1 MKKILTIILC
11 ALLCIGAVGGSFALA
26 KHIDGK
32 TPDKQSQ
39 NSSPTSDDDGTET
52 VSTWQLCTSVTE
64 LAVGDQIVI
73 VVQSEE
79 VALGTTQNTSNRSA
93 ASVTK
98 DGHTV
103 MFGDDVQIITLE
115 NGVVENTF
123 AFNVGTGY
131 LYAPSS
137 ASNQLKTHAS
147 IDENSSWSM
156 PEVTIT
162 SSKSVTMALNSYH
175 TIEGT
180 VEPVGLDVPARFVS
194 SNENVATV
202 SEAGVVYARGYG
214 SATIT
219 LYIAGEAYTISVT
232 CSSNVQYM

>member
-39 NSSPTSDDDGTET
+39 NSSPTSDDDGTAT
-52 VSTWQLCTSVTE
+52 VSTWQFCTDVTE

-103 MFGDDVQIITLE
+103 TFGDDVQIITLE

-147 IDENSSWSM
+147 IDENSSWSI
-156 PEVTIT
+156 VID
-162 SSKSVTMALNSYH
+162 SSCVANIVAQGESTRNVLMYNLASNLFSCYSSAQ
-175 TIEGT
+175 
-180 VEPVGLDVPARFVS
+180 EPVAIYKLIDG
-194 SNENVATV
+194 EN
-202 SEAGVVYARGYG
+202 
-214 SATIT
+214 
-219 LYIAGEAYTISVT
+219 
-232 CSSNVQYM
+232 N

>member
-1 MKKILTIILC
+1 MKKILTIIFC
-11 ALLCIGAVGGSFALA
+11 ALLCIGAIGGSFALA

-39 NSSPTSDDDGTET
+39 NSSPTDDSEKDSQT
-52 VSTWQLCTSVTE
+52 VSTWQLCTDVTE

-79 VALGTTQNTSNRSA
+79 VALGITQNTSNRSA

-103 MFGDDVQIITLE
+103 TFGDDVQIITLE

-137 ASNQLKTHAS
+137 ASNQLKTHAA
-147 IDENSSWSM
+147 IDENSSWSI
-156 PEVTIT
+156 VID
-162 SSKSVTMALNSYH
+162 SSCVANIVAQGESTRNVLMYNLASNLFSCY
-175 TIEGT
+175 
-180 VEPVGLDVPARFVS
+180 S
-194 SNENVATV
+194 SQSTN
-202 SEAGVVYARGYG
+202 
-214 SATIT
+214 
-219 LYIAGEAYTISVT
+219 
-232 CSSNVQYM
+232 

>member
-11 ALLCIGAVGGSFALA
+11 ALLCIGAIGGSFALA

-32 TPDKQSQ
+32 T
-39 NSSPTSDDDGTET
+39 SSSDNPPTSDSQPEET
-52 VSTWQLCTSVTE
+52 VSTWQLCTDVTE

-103 MFGDDVQIITLE
+103 TFGDDVQIITLE

-147 IDENSSWSM
+147 IDENSSWSI
-156 PEVTIT
+156 VID
-162 SSKSVTMALNSYH
+162 SSC
-175 TIEGT
+175 
-180 VEPVGLDVPARFVS
+180 
-194 SNENVATV
+194 VATIQAQGESTRNV
-202 SEAGVVYARGYG
+202 LMYNLASNLFSCYSSAQETVVIYKL
-214 SATIT
+214 IDD
-219 LYIAGEAYTISVT
+219 E
-232 CSSNVQYM
+232 NN

>member
-32 TPDKQSQ
+32 VPDKQSQ
-39 NSSPTSDDDGTET
+39 NSSPTSDEESEET
-52 VSTWQLCTSVTE
+52 VSMWQLCTDVTE

-103 MFGDDVQIITLE
+103 TFGDDVQIITLE

-147 IDENSSWSM
+147 IDENSSWSI
-156 PEVTIT
+156 VID
-162 SSKSVTMALNSYH
+162 SSCVANIVAQGESTRNVLMYNLASNLFSCYSSAQ
-175 TIEGT
+175 
-180 VEPVGLDVPARFVS
+180 EPVAIYKLIDG
-194 SNENVATV
+194 EN
-202 SEAGVVYARGYG
+202 
-214 SATIT
+214 
-219 LYIAGEAYTISVT
+219 
-232 CSSNVQYM
+232 N

>member
-11 ALLCIGAVGGSFALA
+11 ALLCIGAIGGSFALA

-39 NSSPTSDDDGTET
+39 NSSLTSDDDGTET
-52 VSTWQLCTSVTE
+52 VSTWQLCTDITE

-147 IDENSSWSM
+147 IDENSSWSI
-156 PEVTIT
+156 VID
-162 SSKSVTMALNSYH
+162 SSCVANIVAQGESTRNVLMYNLASNLFSCYSSAQ
-175 TIEGT
+175 
-180 VEPVGLDVPARFVS
+180 EPVAIYKLIDG
-194 SNENVATV
+194 EN
-202 SEAGVVYARGYG
+202 
-214 SATIT
+214 
-219 LYIAGEAYTISVT
+219 
-232 CSSNVQYM
+232 N

>member
-11 ALLCIGAVGGSFALA
+11 ALLCVGAIGGSFALA

-39 NSSPTSDDDGTET
+39 NSSHTSDDDGTET
-52 VSTWQLCTSVTE
+52 VSTWQLCTDVTE

-103 MFGDDVQIITLE
+103 TFGDDVQIITLE

-147 IDENSSWSM
+147 IDENSSWSI
-156 PEVTIT
+156 VID
-162 SSKSVTMALNSYH
+162 SSCVANIVAQGESSRNVLRFNSVNEIFSCYA
-175 TIEGT
+175 
-180 VEPVGLDVPARFVS
+180 S
-194 SNENVATV
+194 SQ
-202 SEAGVVYARGYG
+202 EAVVIYKWVDGA
-214 SATIT
+214 
-219 LYIAGEAYTISVT
+219 
-232 CSSNVQYM
+232 NN

>member
-11 ALLCIGAVGGSFALA
+11 ALLCIGAIGGSFALA
-26 KHIDGK
+26 KHLDGE
-32 TPDKQSQ
+32 KQVEQ
-39 NSSPTSDDDGTET
+39 PQDSSPTDDSEKDSQT
-52 VSTWQLCTSVTE
+52 VSTWQLCTDVTE

-93 ASVTK
+93 ASITK

-103 MFGDDVQIITLE
+103 TFGDDVQIITLE

-147 IDENSSWSM
+147 IDENSSWSI
-156 PEVTIT
+156 VID
-162 SSKSVTMALNSYH
+162 SSCVANIVAQGESTRNVLMYNLASNLFSCYSSAQ
-175 TIEGT
+175 
-180 VEPVGLDVPARFVS
+180 EPVAIYKLIDG
-194 SNENVATV
+194 EN
-202 SEAGVVYARGYG
+202 
-214 SATIT
+214 
-219 LYIAGEAYTISVT
+219 
-232 CSSNVQYM
+232 N

>member
-11 ALLCIGAVGGSFALA
+11 ALLCIGAIGGSFALA

-39 NSSPTSDDDGTET
+39 NSSHTSDDDGTET
-52 VSTWQLCTSVTE
+52 VSTWQLCTDVTE

-79 VALGTTQNTSNRSA
+79 VALGTMQNTSNRSA

-103 MFGDDVQIITLE
+103 TFGDDVQIITLE

-147 IDENSSWSM
+147 IDENSSWSI
-156 PEVTIT
+156 VID
-162 SSKSVTMALNSYH
+162 SSCVANIVAQGESTRNVLMYNLASNLFSCYSSAQ
-175 TIEGT
+175 
-180 VEPVGLDVPARFVS
+180 EPVAIYKLIDG
-194 SNENVATV
+194 EN
-202 SEAGVVYARGYG
+202 
-214 SATIT
+214 
-219 LYIAGEAYTISVT
+219 
-232 CSSNVQYM
+232 N

>member
-26 KHIDGK
+26 KHIDGIV
-32 TPDKQSQ
+32 PEKQSQ
-39 NSSPTSDDDGTET
+39 NSSPTSDEKSDDGAET
-52 VSTWQLCTSVTE
+52 VSTWQLCTDVTE

-103 MFGDDVQIITLE
+103 TFGDDVQIITLE
-115 NGVVENTF
+115 NGIVENTF

-147 IDENSSWSM
+147 IDENSSWSI
-156 PEVTIT
+156 VID
-162 SSKSVTMALNSYH
+162 SSCVANIVAQGESTRNVLMYNLASNLFSCYSSAQ
-175 TIEGT
+175 
-180 VEPVGLDVPARFVS
+180 EPVAIYKLIDG
-194 SNENVATV
+194 ENK
-202 SEAGVVYARGYG
+202 
-214 SATIT
+214 
-219 LYIAGEAYTISVT
+219 
-232 CSSNVQYM
+232 

>member
-11 ALLCIGAVGGSFALA
+11 ALLCIGAIGGSFALA

-39 NSSPTSDDDGTET
+39 NSSPTDDDDGTKT
-52 VSTWQLCTSVTE
+52 VSTWQLCTDVTE

-79 VALGTTQNTSNRSA
+79 VALGTMQNTSNRSA

-103 MFGDDVQIITLE
+103 TFGDDVQIITLE

-147 IDENSSWSM
+147 IDENSSWSI
-156 PEVTIT
+156 VID
-162 SSKSVTMALNSYH
+162 SSCVANIVAQGESTRNVLMYNLASNLFSCYSSAQ
-175 TIEGT
+175 
-180 VEPVGLDVPARFVS
+180 EPVAIYKLIDG
-194 SNENVATV
+194 EN
-202 SEAGVVYARGYG
+202 
-214 SATIT
+214 
-219 LYIAGEAYTISVT
+219 
-232 CSSNVQYM
+232 N

>member
-1 MKKILTIILC
+1 MRKILTIILC
-11 ALLCIGAVGGSFALA
+11 ALLCIGAIGGSFALA

-39 NSSPTSDDDGTET
+39 NSSPTDDSEKDSQT
-52 VSTWQLCTSVTE
+52 VSTWQLCTDVTE

-147 IDENSSWSM
+147 IDENSSWSI
-156 PEVTIT
+156 VID
-162 SSKSVTMALNSYH
+162 SSCVANIVAQGESTRNVLMYNLASNLFSCYSSAQEPVAIYKL
-175 TIEGT
+175 IEG
-180 VEPVGLDVPARFVS
+180 
-194 SNENVATV
+194 EN
-202 SEAGVVYARGYG
+202 
-214 SATIT
+214 
-219 LYIAGEAYTISVT
+219 
-232 CSSNVQYM
+232 N

>member
-11 ALLCIGAVGGSFALA
+11 ALLCIGAIGGSFALA

-39 NSSPTSDDDGTET
+39 NSSHTSDDDGTAT
-52 VSTWQLCTSVTE
+52 VSTWQLCTDVTE

-79 VALGTTQNTSNRSA
+79 VALGTMQNTSNRSA

-147 IDENSSWSM
+147 IDENSSWSI
-156 PEVTIT
+156 VID
-162 SSKSVTMALNSYH
+162 SSCVANIVAQGESTRNVLMYNLASNLFSCYSSAQ
-175 TIEGT
+175 
-180 VEPVGLDVPARFVS
+180 EPVAIYKLIDG
-194 SNENVATV
+194 EN
-202 SEAGVVYARGYG
+202 
-214 SATIT
+214 
-219 LYIAGEAYTISVT
+219 
-232 CSSNVQYM
+232 N

>member
-1 MKKILTIILC
+1 MRKILTIILC
-11 ALLCIGAVGGSFALA
+11 ALLCIGAIGGSFALA

-39 NSSPTSDDDGTET
+39 NSSPTSDDDETAT
-52 VSTWQLCTSVTE
+52 VSTWQLCTNVTE

-103 MFGDDVQIITLE
+103 TFGDDVQIITLE

-147 IDENSSWSM
+147 IDENSSWSI
-156 PEVTIT
+156 VID
-162 SSKSVTMALNSYH
+162 SSCVANIVAQGESTRNVLMYNLASNLFSCYSSAQ
-175 TIEGT
+175 
-180 VEPVGLDVPARFVS
+180 EPVAIYKLIDG
-194 SNENVATV
+194 EN
-202 SEAGVVYARGYG
+202 
-214 SATIT
+214 
-219 LYIAGEAYTISVT
+219 
-232 CSSNVQYM
+232 N

>member
-11 ALLCIGAVGGSFALA
+11 ALLCIGAIGGSFALA

-39 NSSPTSDDDGTET
+39 NSSPTSDDDGTAT
-52 VSTWQLCTSVTE
+52 VSTWQLCTDVTE

-103 MFGDDVQIITLE
+103 TFGDDVQIITLE

-147 IDENSSWSM
+147 IDENSSWSI
-156 PEVTIT
+156 VID
-162 SSKSVTMALNSYH
+162 SSCVANIVAQGESTRNVLMYNLASNLFSCYASAQ
-175 TIEGT
+175 ET
-180 VEPVGLDVPARFVS
+180 VVIYKLVE
-194 SNENVATV
+194 
-202 SEAGVVYARGYG
+202 
-214 SATIT
+214 SA
-219 LYIAGEAYTISVT
+219 
-232 CSSNVQYM
+232 NN

>member
-52 VSTWQLCTSVTE
+52 VSTWQLCTDVTE

-103 MFGDDVQIITLE
+103 TFGDDVQIITLE
-115 NGVVENTF
+115 NGVMENTF

-147 IDENSSWSM
+147 IDENSSWSI
-156 PEVTIT
+156 VID
-162 SSKSVTMALNSYH
+162 SSCVANIVAQGESTRNVLMYNLASNLFSCYSSAQ
-175 TIEGT
+175 
-180 VEPVGLDVPARFVS
+180 EPVAIYKLIDG
-194 SNENVATV
+194 EN
-202 SEAGVVYARGYG
+202 
-214 SATIT
+214 
-219 LYIAGEAYTISVT
+219 
-232 CSSNVQYM
+232 N

>member
-52 VSTWQLCTSVTE
+52 VSTWQLCTDVTE

-93 ASVTK
+93 TSVTK

-103 MFGDDVQIITLE
+103 TFGDDVQIITLE

-137 ASNQLKTHAS
+137 ASNQLKTHES
-147 IDENSSWSM
+147 IDENSSWSI
-156 PEVTIT
+156 VID
-162 SSKSVTMALNSYH
+162 SSCVANIVAQGESTRNVLMYNLASNLFSCYSSAQ
-175 TIEGT
+175 
-180 VEPVGLDVPARFVS
+180 EPVAIYKLIDG
-194 SNENVATV
+194 EN
-202 SEAGVVYARGYG
+202 
-214 SATIT
+214 
-219 LYIAGEAYTISVT
+219 
-232 CSSNVQYM
+232 N

>member
-11 ALLCIGAVGGSFALA
+11 ALLCIGAIGGSFALA

-39 NSSPTSDDDGTET
+39 NSSPMSDDDGTAT
-52 VSTWQLCTSVTE
+52 VSTWQLCTDVTE

-93 ASVTK
+93 ASVIK

-103 MFGDDVQIITLE
+103 TFGDDVQIITLE

-147 IDENSSWSM
+147 IDENSSWSI
-156 PEVTIT
+156 VID
-162 SSKSVTMALNSYH
+162 SSCVANIVAQGESTRNVLMYNLASNLFSCYSSAQ
-175 TIEGT
+175 
-180 VEPVGLDVPARFVS
+180 EPVAIYKLIDG
-194 SNENVATV
+194 EN
-202 SEAGVVYARGYG
+202 
-214 SATIT
+214 
-219 LYIAGEAYTISVT
+219 
-232 CSSNVQYM
+232 N

>member
-11 ALLCIGAVGGSFALA
+11 ALLCIGAIGGSFALA

-52 VSTWQLCTSVTE
+52 VSTWQLCTDVTE

-98 DGHTV
+98 DGHTIT
-103 MFGDDVQIITLE
+103 FGDDVQIITLE

-147 IDENSSWSM
+147 IDENSSWSI
-156 PEVTIT
+156 VID
-162 SSKSVTMALNSYH
+162 SSCVANIVAQGESTRNVLMYNLASNLFSCYSSAQ
-175 TIEGT
+175 
-180 VEPVGLDVPARFVS
+180 EPVAIYKLIDG
-194 SNENVATV
+194 EN
-202 SEAGVVYARGYG
+202 
-214 SATIT
+214 
-219 LYIAGEAYTISVT
+219 
-232 CSSNVQYM
+232 N

>member
-39 NSSPTSDDDGTET
+39 NSSHTSDDDGTAT
-52 VSTWQLCTSVTE
+52 VSTWQLCTDVTE

-103 MFGDDVQIITLE
+103 TFGDDVQIITLE

-147 IDENSSWSM
+147 IDENSSWSI
-156 PEVTIT
+156 VID
-162 SSKSVTMALNSYH
+162 SSCVANIVAQGESTRNVLMYNLASNLFSCYSSAQ
-175 TIEGT
+175 
-180 VEPVGLDVPARFVS
+180 EPVAIYKLIDG
-194 SNENVATV
+194 EN
-202 SEAGVVYARGYG
+202 
-214 SATIT
+214 
-219 LYIAGEAYTISVT
+219 
-232 CSSNVQYM
+232 N

>member
-39 NSSPTSDDDGTET
+39 NSSPTSDDDGTAT
-52 VSTWQLCTSVTE
+52 VSTWQLCTDVTE

-103 MFGDDVQIITLE
+103 TFGDDVQIITLE

-147 IDENSSWSM
+147 IDENSSWSI
-156 PEVTIT
+156 VID
-162 SSKSVTMALNSYH
+162 SSCVANIVAQGESTRNVLMYNLASNLFSCYSSAQ
-175 TIEGT
+175 
-180 VEPVGLDVPARFVS
+180 EPVAIYKLIDG
-194 SNENVATV
+194 EN
-202 SEAGVVYARGYG
+202 
-214 SATIT
+214 
-219 LYIAGEAYTISVT
+219 
-232 CSSNVQYM
+232 N

>member
-11 ALLCIGAVGGSFALA
+11 ALLCIGAIGGSFALA

-39 NSSPTSDDDGTET
+39 NSSPTDDDDGTET
-52 VSTWQLCTSVTE
+52 VSTWQLCTDVTE

-103 MFGDDVQIITLE
+103 TFGDDVQIITLE

-147 IDENSSWSM
+147 IDENSSWSI
-156 PEVTIT
+156 VID
-162 SSKSVTMALNSYH
+162 SSCVANIVAQGESTRNVLMYNLASNLFSCYSSAQ
-175 TIEGT
+175 
-180 VEPVGLDVPARFVS
+180 EPVAIYKLIDG
-194 SNENVATV
+194 EN
-202 SEAGVVYARGYG
+202 
-214 SATIT
+214 
-219 LYIAGEAYTISVT
+219 
-232 CSSNVQYM
+232 N